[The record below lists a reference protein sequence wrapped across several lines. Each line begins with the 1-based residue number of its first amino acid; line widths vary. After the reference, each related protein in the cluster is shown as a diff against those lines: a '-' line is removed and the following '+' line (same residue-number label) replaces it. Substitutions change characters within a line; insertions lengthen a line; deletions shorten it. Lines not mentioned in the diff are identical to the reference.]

1 MKKLIF
7 NTWSGAY
14 FKPGGGEVQLESSKK
29 HLEMIGYSIERF
41 NQWCPQYD
49 FDIFHQF
56 SVANGVEHSLL
67 SYKEAGK
74 KIVLST
80 ILWDDFPKDS
90 WDYQRIKLLFDN
102 SDLLFTNSDLESK
115 RLSRAFE
122 TPIKKFHKTRNS
134 IAATYQTKGDPTLF
148 RKKFSIDGDFV
159 LSVANI
165 DKRKNTKSLVEACD
179 YLGKKLVLIGHIR
192 DIEYYNS
199 FRDKYSNFIYL
210 GSITNQNLLKSAYK
224 ACRVFALPSFC
235 ETPGLAALEAA
246 SQGASIVI
254 TQEGAAPE
262 YLPDAIFTNP
272 YDNEDLIE
280 AITKGW
286 EREPNLK
293 ECNEL
298 VSNFSWE
305 NTAKDIA
312 LGYEKLFL

>member
-1 MKKLIF
+1 M
-7 NTWSGAY
+7 
-14 FKPGGGEVQLESSKK
+14 
-29 HLEMIGYSIERF
+29 
-41 NQWCPQYD
+41 
-49 FDIFHQF
+49 
-56 SVANGVEHSLL
+56 
-67 SYKEAGK
+67 
-74 KIVLST
+74 
-80 ILWDDFPKDS
+80 
-90 WDYQRIKLLFDN
+90 
-102 SDLLFTNSDLESK
+102 
-115 RLSRAFE
+115 
-122 TPIKKFHKTRNS
+122 
-134 IAATYQTKGDPTLF
+134 
-148 RKKFSIDGDFV
+148 
-159 LSVANI
+159 
-165 DKRKNTKSLVEACD
+165 
-179 YLGKKLVLIGHIR
+179 
-192 DIEYYNS
+192 
-199 FRDKYSNFIYL
+199 
-210 GSITNQNLLKSAYK
+210 KSAYK